1 MISLPPE
8 ARAAVHA
15 GYLSGQFTVP
25 ILRQIYG
32 ASEDDVLAL
41 LRSMGIKGL
50 FRTSERLAVI
60 KRHQAGESQHTIA
73 RELKMCRKKVRAI
86 LKSFGGG
93 A

>member
-1 MISLPPE
+1 VIKLPPE
-8 ARAAVHA
+8 ARAAVQA
-15 GYLSGQFTVP
+15 GYLSGQFTIP
-25 ILRQIYG
+25 ILRQMYG

-41 LRSMGIKGL
+41 LRSMGINGL
-50 FRTSERLAVI
+50 FRTADRLAVI
-60 KRHQAGESQHTIA
+60 QRHHAGESQHTIA